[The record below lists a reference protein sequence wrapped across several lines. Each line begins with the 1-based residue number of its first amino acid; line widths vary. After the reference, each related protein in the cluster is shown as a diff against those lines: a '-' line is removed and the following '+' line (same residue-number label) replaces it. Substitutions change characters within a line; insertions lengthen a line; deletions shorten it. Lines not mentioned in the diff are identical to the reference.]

1 MEQFFESLPRWANAA
16 FFVAGCLLIIKCA
29 DIFCDAAIRLAEV
42 TGVPRM
48 VIGATVVSFA
58 TTAPEF
64 CVSFIATILN
74 MPQTAVG
81 NVVGSCVANIG
92 LILATVLMIRAVVVN
107 RTIVIEQGMFMLAA
121 AVMLLVFGLNGVL
134 EQWTA
139 LPLLGTLVA
148 YLFYCYR
155 RGCIERDAACAPQMA
170 CAADPPAGGAQA
182 AAVAVAGSVRA
193 LHELKLVALG
203 GLGVAGGSFLLVQ
216 NGAILARW
224 FGVPEL
230 IVALTLVSVGTSL
243 PEYVTAVVST
253 IKRAADLSVGN
264 IIGADT
270 LDIAWVTGACVLVR
284 PLSVEHQTRVL
295 DMPFTLIVM
304 GLLVFFGGTRLRL
317 ERWHGGVLLG
327 VYAVYLAIMLTVFA

>member
-1 MEQFFESLPRWANAA
+1 MEQFFESLPHWANAA

-29 DIFCDAAIRLAEV
+29 EVFCDAAIRLAKA
-42 TGVPRM
+42 TGIPRV

-74 MPQTAVG
+74 RPQTAVG
-81 NVVGSCVANIG
+81 NVIGSCVANIG
-92 LILATVLMIRAVVVN
+92 LILATVLVIRAVVVN
-107 RTIVIEQGMFMLAA
+107 RRIVREQGLFMLAA
-121 AVMLLVFGLNGVL
+121 GVMMVVFGFDGTL
-134 EQWTA
+134 ERWTA
-139 LPLLGTLVA
+139 IPILALMVG
-148 YLFYCYR
+148 YLYYCYR
-155 RGCIERDAACAPQMA
+155 AGARERVEASGASPAAE
-170 CAADPPAGGAQA
+170 GE
-182 AAVAVAGSVRA
+182 AVAPSASASMGVVR
-193 LHELKLVALG
+193 EIKLVALG

-264 IIGADT
+264 IIGADV
-270 LDIAWVTGACVLVR
+270 LDIAWVIGSCVLVR

-295 DMPFTLIVM
+295 DLPFTLILM
-304 GLLVFFGGTRLRL
+304 SLLVFFGGTRLRM
-317 ERWHGGVLLG
+317 ERWQGGVLLG
-327 VYAVYLAIMLTVFA
+327 VYLAYLAIMFAVFA

>member
-1 MEQFFESLPRWANAA
+1 MEQLFENLPHWANAA
-16 FFVAGCLLIIKCA
+16 LFVAGCLLIIKCA
-29 DIFCDAAIRLAEV
+29 DVFCDAAIRLAEA
-42 TGVPRM
+42 TGIPRV

-74 MPQTAVG
+74 RPQTAVG
-81 NVVGSCVANIG
+81 NVIGSCVANIG
-92 LILATVLMIRAVVVN
+92 LILATVLVIRAVVVD
-107 RTIVIEQGMFMLAA
+107 RRIVREQGIFMLVAG
-121 AVMLLVFGLNGVL
+121 VMMVVFGFNGTLERWTAIPTLALLVG
-134 EQWTA
+134 
-139 LPLLGTLVA
+139 
-148 YLFYCYR
+148 YLYYCYR
-155 RGCIERDAACAPQMA
+155 AGARERREV
-170 CAADPPAGGAQA
+170 AGASAGASPGA
-182 AAVAVAGSVRA
+182 EAEAVAAPGLTGAGVMR
-193 LHELKLVALG
+193 ELKLVALG

-270 LDIAWVTGACVLVR
+270 LDIAWVIGSCVLVR
-284 PLSVEHQTRVL
+284 PLSVEHQTRVFDL
-295 DMPFTLIVM
+295 PFTLILM
-304 GLLVFFGGTRLRL
+304 SLLVFFGGTRLRM
-317 ERWHGGVLLG
+317 ERWQGGVLLS
-327 VYAVYLAIMLTVFA
+327 VYIAYLAIMFCVFA